1 MAKQIRVRMVDTRAV
16 PSNYAQKEDLDFGM
30 FADELRWNE
39 QARVEVEQELAAIH
53 AAAVRKVKERLNGPR
68 ASD

>member
-1 MAKQIRVRMVDTRAV
+1 MPKPIRVRTVDTRTEATG
-16 PSNYAQKEDLDFGM
+16 YAQKEDIDLGM

-39 QARVEVEQELAAIH
+39 QALIEIEQELAAIH
-53 AAAVRKVKERLNGPR
+53 VAAVRKVKEKRNGPR